1 MRSAALSLAT
11 ATTYLLDR
19 QDVDGA
25 WREWMLEP
33 GTSDS
38 WTTAFVALV
47 LTRAH
52 RRMLADVAAR
62 LDAAIKRAVAFLLT
76 TARLD
81 EHGLPHWGYNGRVPT
96 DADSTAH
103 VALLLQAHAH
113 IAAPA
118 AAQALVAYHRP
129 DGGIATFRRSQ
140 ESDEWGHSHTDV
152 TAVAIRALHHTN
164 VATDVVAHAIRFL
177 QQSVRADGSWPS
189 YWWTTDHFATVAALR
204 AFRDVG
210 LSALAALDAGSWS
223 AAVAE
228 APPFD
233 DALRLALAT
242 LTGQKAS
249 AKALHARLLST
260 QHPDGSWASVPRLRV
275 TDPYAPANVITTR
288 TQIAADNRRVYTT
301 AHVLHA
307 LVQSLPVIERR

>member
-1 MRSAALSLAT
+1 
-11 ATTYLLDR
+11 
-19 QDVDGA
+19 
-25 WREWMLEP
+25 MLEP

-47 LTRAH
+47 LTRVP
-52 RRMLADVAAR
+52 RRKLVDIATR

-76 TARLD
+76 TGRLD
-81 EHGLPHWGYNGRVPT
+81 EHGLPHWGYNGRAPT

-118 AAQALVAYHRP
+118 AAQALVAYQRS
-129 DGGIATFRRSQ
+129 DGGIATFRRSR

-164 VATDVVAHAIRFL
+164 VATDVVAHAINFL
-177 QQSVRADGSWPS
+177 QENVRANGSWQS

-210 LSALAALDAGSWS
+210 LSAPAALDVCSWC
-223 AAVAE
+223 AVVAD

-242 LTGQKAS
+242 LKEQKAS

-260 QHPDGSWASVPRLRV
+260 QHHDGSWASVPRLRV
-275 TDPYAPANVITTR
+275 TDPYAPPSDVTTR
-288 TQIAADNRRVYTT
+288 TQIVADTKRIYTT